1 MGQVLFKRGELANTS
16 GSGVMTEDSII
27 VVNKVNGQDDTAY
40 SEIFLGSDLI
50 GVGHLAS
57 NTKNGLIPALPS
69 TSASTK
75 FLDGTGTWVD
85 LSNNST
91 TGLNFLHKTG
101 NETITGIKTVSGV
114 DFDIVNTSS
123 ATAELVLK
131 SASNTAAT
139 PKLRFQ
145 RGTKTDSNV
154 DWTLGVDSSGILTA
168 TRISGSGSSNAKDI
182 LKVSGTAAVF
192 DSQVEAASFKVTGAS
207 TGAYFIKAD
216 GSGAGGTFTGA
227 DTTGQTDGT
236 AGLVPAPSVSDT
248 ANGYV
253 LFANGTWAPVPT
265 TPPGQDINV
274 TQDPATANDVRY
286 AVLFKKSNTITST
299 TGTVQFSSAGTAE
312 APTLS
317 ATGNGDLYSK
327 SLTTTA
333 AITAGTTVTSTTS
346 MSAGTTITA
355 GTGITATT
363 GDIVATTG
371 GLTATAGAVT
381 AGTSVTAG
389 SHFYISGNTAL
400 CEWESF

>member
-1 MGQVLFKRGELANTS
+1 MGQVLFKRGELANAS
-16 GSGVMTEDSII
+16 GSGAMTRDSII
-27 VVNKVNGQDDTAY
+27 VVNKVNSQEDTAY

-57 NTKNGLIPALPS
+57 TTKNGLVPYLPS

-85 LSNNST
+85 LSNSST

-101 NETITGIKTVSGV
+101 DETITGVKTVSGV
-114 DFDIVNTSS
+114 DFNIVNTSS
-123 ATAELVLK
+123 ANAELVLK
-131 SASNTAAT
+131 SASSSGAT

-145 RGTKTDSNV
+145 RGTKTDGYL
-154 DWTLGVDSSGILTA
+154 DWTLGLDSGGSLTV
-168 TRISGSGSSNAKDI
+168 TRISGSGSSNVKDV
-182 LKVSGTAAVF
+182 LKFFNAAAVF
-192 DSQVEAASFKVTGAS
+192 DSQVEATSFKVTGAS

-216 GSGAGGTFTGA
+216 GSGVGGTFTGA

-253 LFANGTWAPVPT
+253 LFATGTWAPVPT
-265 TPPGQDINV
+265 PQTQDINV

-299 TGTVQFSSAGTAE
+299 TGTVQFSSVGTAE
-312 APTLS
+312 APILS

-333 AITAGTTVTSTTS
+333 AITAGT
-346 MSAGTTITA
+346 
-355 GTGITATT
+355 
-363 GDIVATTG
+363 
-371 GLTATAGAVT
+371 
-381 AGTSVTAG
+381 SVTAG
-389 SHFYISGNTAL
+389 SHFYISGNAAL
-400 CEWESF
+400 CEWGTF